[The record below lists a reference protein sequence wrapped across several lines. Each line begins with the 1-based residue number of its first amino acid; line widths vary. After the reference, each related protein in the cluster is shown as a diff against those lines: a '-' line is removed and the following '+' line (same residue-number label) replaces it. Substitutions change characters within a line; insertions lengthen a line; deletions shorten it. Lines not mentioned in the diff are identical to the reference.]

1 MNRIRAFFHVEMP
14 KNQRRRRAI
23 FLTFEYIVLLTVLFF
38 GIITAWK
45 NSYNLMNREPITVF
59 TADRQG
65 DTINIVFMNS
75 KYHAEI
81 PDIFSSDG

>member
-14 KNQRRRRAI
+14 KAQRRRRTI
-23 FLTFEYIVLLTVLFF
+23 FLIFEYIVLLTVLFF

-65 DTINIVFMNS
+65 DRVNIVFMNS
-75 KYHAEI
+75 EYHAEI
-81 PDIFSSDG
+81 PYIFSSEG

>member
-14 KNQRRRRAI
+14 KAQRRRRTI
-23 FLTFEYIVLLTVLFF
+23 FLIFEYIVLLTVLFF

-65 DTINIVFMNS
+65 DRVNIVFMNS
-75 KYHAEI
+75 EYHAEI
-81 PDIFSSDG
+81 PHIFSSDG

>member
-14 KNQRRRRAI
+14 KAQRRRRAI
-23 FLTFEYIVLLTVLFF
+23 FLIFEYIILLTVLFF

-65 DTINIVFMNS
+65 DRVNIVFMNS
-75 KYHAEI
+75 EYHAEI
-81 PDIFSSDG
+81 PYIFSSEG

>member
-14 KNQRRRRAI
+14 KAQRRRRAI

-65 DTINIVFMNS
+65 DTVNIVFMNS
-75 KYHAEI
+75 EYHAEI
-81 PDIFSSDG
+81 PYIFSENG

>member
-1 MNRIRAFFHVEMP
+1 MNQIRAFFHIEMP
-14 KNQRRRRAI
+14 KKQRRRRTI
-23 FLTFEYIVLLTVLFF
+23 FLIFEYIVLLTVLFF

-65 DTINIVFMNS
+65 DRVNIVFMNS
-75 KYHAEI
+75 EYHAEI
-81 PDIFSSDG
+81 PYIFSS

>member
-65 DTINIVFMNS
+65 DRVNIVFMNS
-75 KYHAEI
+75 EYHAEI
-81 PDIFSSDG
+81 PYIFSSEG

>member
-14 KNQRRRRAI
+14 KKQRRRRAI

-45 NSYNLMNREPITVF
+45 NSYNLMNKDPITVF

-65 DTINIVFMNS
+65 DTVNIVFMNS
-75 KYHAEI
+75 EYHAEI
-81 PDIFSSDG
+81 PDIFSKNG